1 MGSVKEVR
9 IYKLMCQLAKV
20 KRFALLPV
28 PLTAKTILEIE
39 VGNVAYLGKKIES
52 EDEEYKYHLLVKSV
66 RGYRVVFYKNV
77 LIGIPKNIRVDE
89 K

>member
-1 MGSVKEVR
+1 MGSVKKVR

-39 VGNVAYLGKKIES
+39 VGNVAYLGRKIES
-52 EDEEYKYHLLVKSV
+52 EDEKYEYHLLVKSA
-66 RGYRVVFYKNV
+66 RGYRVVFHKNV
-77 LIGIPKNIRVDE
+77 LIGIPKNIRVD
-89 K
+89 KK